1 MKAQLNAFPY
11 DQEQDNISTLLF
23 NTVLEVLASTKSKI
37 GKKKK
42 NLSLFVD
49 VMIFYVE
56 IWWIY
61 KYVTRANK

>member
-37 GKKKK
+37 GKEKK

-49 VMIFYVE
+49 GMIFYVE
-56 IWWIY
+56 I
-61 KYVTRANK
+61 